1 MRPIRYAAGRRTEI
15 VYIRGLQKKKKK
27 KNYHSKQYQADRVGE
42 VLCNQASRL
51 TQYGTELNGAHFDS
65 VVNTNKIRMK
75 NQQ

>member
-15 VYIRGLQKKKKK
+15 VYIRGLQKKK

-51 TQYGTELNGAHFDS
+51 TQYRTELNGAHFDS